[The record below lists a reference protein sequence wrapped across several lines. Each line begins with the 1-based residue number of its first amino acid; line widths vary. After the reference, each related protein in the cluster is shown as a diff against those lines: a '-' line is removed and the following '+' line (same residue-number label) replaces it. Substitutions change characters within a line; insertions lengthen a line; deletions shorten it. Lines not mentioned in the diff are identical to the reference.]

1 MTKHA
6 QPFKKTQAWGLLWT
20 DNFTHF
26 FLKKN
31 DVLSTMANET
41 SSINLVYDDQQGGWK
56 IKQGFFG
63 SKH

>member
-1 MTKHA
+1 M
-6 QPFKKTQAWGLLWT
+6 PSPLKKPKYGAYYGRTT
-20 DNFTHF
+20 SPTF

-41 SSINLVYDDQQGGWK
+41 PSINLVSDHQQCGWK